1 MTASSIPRYVHVVTH
16 SVEFGLAAGVVASSV
31 FFALTPGAFDSTTL
45 GENVPPWLA
54 VLWLTGY
61 VAGGLGIMAGLAWPS
76 IRGEFAGLLML
87 AGGLF
92 ANASAIMLSAGE
104 RGIGAT
110 CAYAGVG
117 LGLLIRARVLYRLEC
132 RR

>member
-1 MTASSIPRYVHVVTH
+1 MTAHSIPRYVHIVTH
-16 SVEFGLAAGVVASSV
+16 SVEFGLGAGVVASSI

-45 GENVPPWLA
+45 GENVPAWLA
-54 VLWLTGY
+54 VLWLSGY

-76 IRGEFAGLLML
+76 IRVEFAGLLML

-92 ANASAIMLSAGE
+92 ANASAIILAVGG

-117 LGLLIRARVLYRLEC
+117 GGLLLRALVLYRLE
-132 RR
+132 RRR